1 MLKKLITEY
10 NSSYNNHGH
19 MYIIEILNAIH
30 EEDKKIVPAI
40 KKTILF
46 QPEGNC
52 YVYTFSQSI

>member
-1 MLKKLITEY
+1 
-10 NSSYNNHGH
+10 